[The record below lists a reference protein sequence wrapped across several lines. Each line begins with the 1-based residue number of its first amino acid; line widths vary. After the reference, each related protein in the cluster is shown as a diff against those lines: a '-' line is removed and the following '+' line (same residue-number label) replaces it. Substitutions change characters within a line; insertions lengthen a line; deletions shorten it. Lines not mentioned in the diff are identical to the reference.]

1 MKRSMILMF
10 ILIAVAIYFLISRT
24 STPSPEASGG
34 GSCGCNKGKDPVYLD
49 DQQVILDQPS
59 AYSEFAQTGNSLL
72 V

>member
-24 STPSPEASGG
+24 STPSPEASG